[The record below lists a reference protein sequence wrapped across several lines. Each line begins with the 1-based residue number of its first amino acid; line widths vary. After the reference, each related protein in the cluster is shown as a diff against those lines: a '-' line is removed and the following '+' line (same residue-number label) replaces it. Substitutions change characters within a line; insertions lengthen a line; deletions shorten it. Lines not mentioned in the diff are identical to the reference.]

1 MPRAERGGPEDTNRD
16 DQDDTTIGEH
26 ITRKGDRTV
35 PAKGSSPPHLLGDG
49 IPFCAYIY
57 VVLAR
62 WGRRCLR
69 RRSFGETRGAACGTR
84 NLGRPIPWDGWSTGP
99 PSSDSSKLQP
109 RSTVVIQLQ
118 LLNGRDL
125 PEIIYS
131 VVSRPHHI
139 ISRRPFVNAFVG
151 AASVLASRWRQ
162 RARPCGERDTKHRSH
177 LSTEMGPASLTSER
191 CLETPNPVALVSSG
205 EDEKR
210 ESTAGNEVG
219 KAAMSKRDCSGP
231 SLPSLHRNNLQGRDR
246 SAQWVVET

>member
-1 MPRAERGGPEDTNRD
+1 MRRRARDSEASINTIGSSTRRMPRAERGGPEDTNRD

-99 PSSDSSKLQP
+99 PSSDSSN
-109 RSTVVIQLQ
+109 S
-118 LLNGRDL
+118 N
-125 PEIIYS
+125 
-131 VVSRPHHI
+131 
-139 ISRRPFVNAFVG
+139 
-151 AASVLASRWRQ
+151 
-162 RARPCGERDTKHRSH
+162 
-177 LSTEMGPASLTSER
+177 
-191 CLETPNPVALVSSG
+191 
-205 EDEKR
+205 
-210 ESTAGNEVG
+210 
-219 KAAMSKRDCSGP
+219 
-231 SLPSLHRNNLQGRDR
+231 RDR
-246 SAQWVVET
+246 RS